1 MAEEQHTAQTPDG
14 KETILLVEDEPMLLE
29 LVQSLLESAGYRVLT
44 AKDGRTAVEMYKTH
58 QQEIRLVL
66 SDLGLPL
73 LSGWEACRQMLA
85 INPALKVVVATGY
98 LDHAAKDEMMESGVK
113 EFVQK
118 PYFAAELIA
127 KLRDLLN
134 GK

>member
-1 MAEEQHTAQTPDG
+1 MVEQHTPETPDG
-14 KETILLVEDEPMLLE
+14 AETILLVEDEPMLLE
-29 LVQSLLESAGYRVLT
+29 LVQSLLESTGYRVLT
-44 AKDGRTAVEMYKTH
+44 ARDGRTAVETYKIH

-85 INPALKVVVATGY
+85 INPELKVVVATGY
-98 LDHAAKDEMMESGVK
+98 LDHSAKDEMMEGGVK

-118 PYFAAELIA
+118 PYFAAELTA
-127 KLRDLLN
+127 KLRELLD
-134 GK
+134 GKQ